1 MTQPV
6 LKEPETPIKVP
17 EKPATDLPENKPEPE
32 VLPNPTL
39 QTNAQS
45 ILTNRINP
53 MSLSSIGARKVIQ
66 QNLEGI
72 QKPADSFAHEPFT
85 ENQMQIVWNKFAQ
98 NLENKG
104 EMLQNALV
112 SMSIPTLEGTTIIH
126 ELPNEG
132 TRIEFLQKIET
143 KLLGFLRGNLH
154 NHDIEIKIIVNE
166 TIEQKKAFT
175 VEDKYQLLVEK
186 NPLLEDLRRFFE
198 LDLG

>member
-1 MTQPV
+1 
-6 LKEPETPIKVP
+6 
-17 EKPATDLPENKPEPE
+17 
-32 VLPNPTL
+32 
-39 QTNAQS
+39 
-45 ILTNRINP
+45 

-72 QKPADSFAHEPFT
+72 QKPVDSFAHESFT

-98 NLENKG
+98 NYENKG
-104 EMLQNALV
+104 EMYFNAILT
-112 SMSIPTLEGTTIIH
+112 MSTPNLEGTTILY

-132 TRIEFLQKIET
+132 TRIEFAEKLET

-175 VEDKYQLLVEK
+175 DEDKYQLLVEK